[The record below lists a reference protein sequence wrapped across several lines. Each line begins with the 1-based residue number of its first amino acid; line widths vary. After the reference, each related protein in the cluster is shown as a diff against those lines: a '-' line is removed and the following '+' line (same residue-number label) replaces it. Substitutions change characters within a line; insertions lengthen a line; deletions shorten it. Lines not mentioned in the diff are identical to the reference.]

1 MSATTRGIDATFSA
15 LRHVGSGFR
24 VVSAHVRASGRVDGR
39 LRPLSRPLWA
49 VVVVASRSPHKR
61 LRASGTARTVQGA
74 RRALILAVR
83 RLTGRKGVPGLRRP
97 GERVGLPLLV
107 VSCAGALWTWGA
119 RVGSESAA
127 RNAVAVAGLVKADAV
142 AVQLCDAETV
152 DARWVVALVP
162 SASRRR
168 LDALATGTAPRLLPC
183 GKPVKP
189 SKRQPSPTPHPLATR
204 WRPASYAPPAP
215 TADVDDRGEPVQR
228 ILEE

>member
-1 MSATTRGIDATFSA
+1 MSATTRGTDATFSA
-15 LRHVGSGFR
+15 LRHVGSGFH
-24 VVSAHVRASGRVDGR
+24 VLSAHVRVSGRVDGR

-49 VVVVASRSPHKR
+49 VVVVAARSPRKR
-61 LRASGTARTVQGA
+61 LRASGTSRTVQGA

-97 GERVGLPLLV
+97 GERRGLPLLV
-107 VSCAGALWTWGA
+107 VSCAGQHWTWGA

-142 AVQLCDAETV
+142 EVALQDEGTP

-168 LDALATGTAPRLLPC
+168 LDALATGAAPRLLPC
-183 GKPVKP
+183 GKPVRP
-189 SKRQPSPTPHPLATR
+189 TKRQPNPTPHPLAVR
-204 WRPASYAPPAP
+204 WYPSGVELHRATPDAPL
-215 TADVDDRGEPVQR
+215 